1 MKILLHGAT
10 NCGSSNFG
18 DYLYGD
24 AVYRYITRNYPNCQ
38 VQFYQPSRYFRKYI
52 RNYREYG
59 ITPLTAD
66 LILYIP
72 GGYFGE
78 GHQPRFRDN
87 LIHFLRF
94 MPLGLFGVLFRKRI
108 VILGIGAGPIKSL
121 LLKFPIRLIGKRAK
135 LLTVRD
141 PESLQALQIIGLD
154 NTRLTGDLI
163 LALNP
168 EEYAEDSGQ
177 LQKIKE
183 QCGSQKILF
192 IHYNHSREAME
203 KFAAAII
210 RFKQSNE
217 TYRFVIGA
225 DSILV
230 NEDQLFSEFT
240 QRTGMQCTHYRY
252 NSPYELT
259 RMLMM
264 ADAVLTCKLHV
275 GVMASLLGKSVV
287 CIAEHP
293 EKTFRCYRQ
302 IAHTERFVSLYD
314 TQPEMIASML
324 NNYCDTPLQ
333 VPKAEIERSKQN
345 WNLLKKT
352 LEDGL
357 C

>member
-24 AVYRYITRNYPNCQ
+24 AVYRYITKNFPYCQ
-38 VQFYQPSRYFRKYI
+38 VQFYQPSWYFRKYI
-52 RNYREYG
+52 KSYREYG
-59 ITPLTAD
+59 ITPMNAD

-78 GHQPRFRDN
+78 GHHPRLRDN
-87 LIHFLRF
+87 LIQFLRF

-121 LLKFPIRLIGKRAK
+121 LLKFPIRLIGKKAK
-135 LLTVRD
+135 LITARD
-141 PESLQALQIIGLD
+141 PESQQALQKIGLD

-163 LALNP
+163 LTLNP
-168 EEYAEDSGQ
+168 EEYAEGTEQ

-183 QCGSQKILF
+183 LCGSKKILF

-217 TYRFVIGA
+217 TYQFVIGT

-230 NEDQLFSEFT
+230 NEAQLFLKFT
-240 QRTGMQCTHYRY
+240 QIAGMQCIHYRY
-252 NSPYELT
+252 NSPYELIQ
-259 RMLMM
+259 MLMM
-264 ADAVLTCKLHV
+264 TDTVLTCKLHV

-293 EKTFRCYRQ
+293 EKTIRYYRQ
-302 IAHTERFVSLYD
+302 IEHTERFASLYD
-314 TQPEMIASML
+314 TQPEIIASML
-324 NNYCDTPLQ
+324 NNYCNTPIK
-333 VPKAEIERSKQN
+333 VPKAEIERSELN

-352 LEDGL
+352 LKDE
-357 C
+357 